1 MVFQSFSAV
10 KSGFRKKVLVCFLI
24 DDMSPGGVS
33 RSVRSLAGASRSV
46 RSLTGASLCEVP
58 RGGVILLLCVPVSE
72 ACDPLLSV
80 LPFLFLRSLTGSFG
94 QQRVSLW
101 EPRPAANSAELSS

>member
-33 RSVRSLAGASRSV
+33 RSVRSLA
-46 RSLTGASLCEVP
+46 GASLCEVP